1 MNIMMVVGTALVLL
15 GTGGVGAAGIALVL
29 LGTGGVGA
37 AVAQAPATP
46 DSTRADSTQESAAAG
61 ELTGDIELTRAAIQ
75 VRRQALVTAAMD
87 LQAPEAEIF
96 WPLYREYRVAMAKV
110 NDRFV
115 KLLVGYMQNYDELTD
130 AEAARIMDEYLAIE
144 RARNGVKTKYV
155 PRFRDKLPARKVV
168 RFFQFDNKLDSI
180 INADLAGVIPLA
192 R

>member
-1 MNIMMVVGTALVLL
+1 MKIMMVAAIALAVL
-15 GTGGVGAAGIALVL
+15 GTGDVG
-29 LGTGGVGA
+29 T
-37 AVAQAPATP
+37 AVAQAPAP
-46 DSTRADSTQESAAAG
+46 DSTATDSKQDSAAAG
-61 ELTGDIELTRAAIQ
+61 DLTGDIELTRAAVQ

-96 WPLYREYRVAMAKV
+96 WPLYREYRLAMATV

-144 RARNGVKTKYV
+144 RARSGVKAEYV
-155 PRFRDKLPARKVV
+155 PRFSEKLPARKVA
-168 RFFQFDNKLDSI
+168 RFFQVDNKLDAI
-180 INADLAGVIPLA
+180 INADLARVIPLA

>member
-1 MNIMMVVGTALVLL
+1 MKMMMVAGIALVVL
-15 GTGGVGAAGIALVL
+15 GTGGVKAG
-29 LGTGGVGA
+29 
-37 AVAQAPATP
+37 VAQAPPT
-46 DSTRADSTQESAAAG
+46 ADSKAVDSKAAEGQQDSAAAG

-96 WPLYREYRVAMAKV
+96 WPLYREYRLAMVKV

-130 AEAARIMDEYLAIE
+130 AHATRIMDEYLAIE
-144 RARNGVKTKYV
+144 RARNGVKAKYV
-155 PRFRDKLPARKVV
+155 PRFREKLPARKVA
-168 RFFQFDNKLDSI
+168 RFFQVDNKLDAI
-180 INADLAGVIPLA
+180 INADLASVIPLA